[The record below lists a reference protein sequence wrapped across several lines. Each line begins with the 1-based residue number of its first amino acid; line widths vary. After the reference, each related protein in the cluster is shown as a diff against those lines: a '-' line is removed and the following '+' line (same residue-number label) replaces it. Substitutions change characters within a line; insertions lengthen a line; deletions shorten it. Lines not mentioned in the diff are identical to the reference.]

1 VYVALNKREEAEKDY
16 RKAIE
21 INQQNENAF
30 LSLQVQLKKKR

>member
-1 VYVALNKREEAEKDY
+1 VYVALNKREEAVKDY

-21 INQQNENAF
+21 INPQNENAF